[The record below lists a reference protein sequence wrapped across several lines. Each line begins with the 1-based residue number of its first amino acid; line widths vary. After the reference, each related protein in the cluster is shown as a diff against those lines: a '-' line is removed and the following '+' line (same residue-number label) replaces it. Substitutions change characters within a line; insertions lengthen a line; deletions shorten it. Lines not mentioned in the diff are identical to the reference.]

1 METQINNVDKL
12 FNMYDKQTYYDLY
25 GGSTV
30 FSVLFVIGFFS
41 LFSYITLST
50 KFAHI
55 RKNWSNY
62 KCNPQVIPLA
72 GLINKDPHKGTLE
85 TTADNFTN
93 CTSNI
98 LTEITGDFL
107 TPIYS
112 VTSSLENMVKHS
124 IHDVQMIRTKI
135 GSIVNNVKD
144 VDRQIMGRIMNF
156 LMPVKLM
163 FIKIKDMLGK
173 ANATLVTGMYTAIA
187 SYLGLKSF
195 IATFALLLLI
205 PLAFCLTTAGILEAG
220 LFTAPLAVPF
230 WFAAGVLA
238 AFLAWIALLEHE
250 ILKKQKV

>member
-1 METQINNVDKL
+1 
-12 FNMYDKQTYYDLY
+12 
-25 GGSTV
+25 
-30 FSVLFVIGFFS
+30 
-41 LFSYITLST
+41 
-50 KFAHI
+50 
-55 RKNWSNY
+55 
-62 KCNPQVIPLA
+62 
-72 GLINKDPHKGTLE
+72 
-85 TTADNFTN
+85 
-93 CTSNI
+93 
-98 LTEITGDFL
+98 
-107 TPIYS
+107 
-112 VTSSLENMVKHS
+112 
-124 IHDVQMIRTKI
+124 MIRTKI

-144 VDRQIMGRIMNF
+144 LDRQIMGRIMNF

-205 PLAFCLTTAGILEAG
+205 PLAHSVSTTTGILEAG

-250 ILKKQKV
+250 IFEKNKRCKILISLNKI